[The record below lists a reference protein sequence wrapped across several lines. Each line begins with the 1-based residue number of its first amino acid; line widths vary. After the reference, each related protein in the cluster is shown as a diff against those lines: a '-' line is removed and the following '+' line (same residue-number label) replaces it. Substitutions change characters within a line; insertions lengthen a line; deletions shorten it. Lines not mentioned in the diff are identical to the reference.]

1 MLVRYEGKLY
11 LISED
16 ESNGMN
22 MNTLMEKG
30 GNCKAR
36 LLFPLQTAIAMFNL
50 EFVTGDAVS
59 ATSSIFRLVD
69 SVYHARPAM
78 PPLTALCIFMF
89 IPLDVT
95 YDIRYS
101 FPSYLTNIKRVGVDN
116 RYRTGRG

>member
-1 MLVRYEGKLY
+1 
-11 LISED
+11 
-16 ESNGMN
+16 
-22 MNTLMEKG
+22 
-30 GNCKAR
+30 
-36 LLFPLQTAIAMFNL
+36 MFNL
-50 EFVTGDAVS
+50 EFVTAYAVS

-116 RYRTGRG
+116 RYRTGWGVTIATSPPPVLCLLDMNGNYT